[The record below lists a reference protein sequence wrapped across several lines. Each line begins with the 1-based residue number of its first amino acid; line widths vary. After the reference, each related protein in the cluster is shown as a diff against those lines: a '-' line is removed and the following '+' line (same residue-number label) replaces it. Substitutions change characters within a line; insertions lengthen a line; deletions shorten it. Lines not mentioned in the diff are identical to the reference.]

1 MALSDITVPTE
12 VISVGT
18 NNFTVRGLC
27 FDDVTR
33 IIQKHQVAVE
43 KVIDAYGNKVPDA
56 AILQMLIGELP
67 DLTAQVIA
75 CAADE
80 PDNIAIARKLPMPK
94 QVEALVAIAKMTFDE
109 VGGVKKFA
117 DQLADLFGGLRSS
130 LPAST
135 PV

>member
-12 VISVGT
+12 TISVGT
-18 NNFTVRGLC
+18 ASFTVRGLC

-33 IIQKHQVAVE
+33 IIKTHQEAVE

-56 AILQMLIGELP
+56 AILQMLISELP
-67 DLTAQVIA
+67 ELTAKVIA

-80 PDNIAIARKLPMPK
+80 PDAVQNARKLSMPK
-94 QVEALVAIAKMTFDE
+94 QVDALTAIARLTFDE

-117 DQLADLFGGLRSS
+117 DQLASLFGGLRSN
-130 LPAST
+130 LPS
-135 PV
+135 